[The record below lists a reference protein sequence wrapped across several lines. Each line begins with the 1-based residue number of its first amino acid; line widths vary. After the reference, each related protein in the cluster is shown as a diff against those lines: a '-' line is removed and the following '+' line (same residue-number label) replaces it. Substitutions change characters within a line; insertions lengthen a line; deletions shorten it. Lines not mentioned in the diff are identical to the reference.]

1 MSILIEYGPV
11 TQVLGTGWKAD
22 RFPLDQMF
30 TPDDLKRWWTR
41 ADYGW
46 RCDACPYNAV
56 VLLKTLAG
64 AKRSAEKHAGEHPR
78 ATVKPVR
85 QETRT

>member
-46 RCDACPYNAV
+46 RCDACPYKAG
-56 VLLKTLAG
+56 VLLKTLTD
-64 AKRSAEKHAGEHPR
+64 AKRHASQHAAKDHADTG
-78 ATVKPVR
+78 ATL
-85 QETRT
+85 QEVT